1 MRVCVSVFATPV
13 AYNLLSRHAA
23 SLRYPV
29 DFTPHSCLVLPCC
42 DITNDCGIFI
52 SIINL
57 IYVAT
62 APAAA
67 FIVRI
72 INAPLQ
78 LPLPL
83 PTPPSSILWP
93 TPSCESQLSRYWSNL
108 LFLYVSCECVSVYVY
123 VCLLCLTL
131 YVCVCFCGTHF
142 IHYT

>member
-1 MRVCVSVFATPV
+1 MLHPCVI
-13 AYNLLSRHAA
+13 LSHP
-23 SLRYPV
+23 SP
-29 DFTPHSCLVLPCC
+29 FPFVLPCC

-78 LPLPL
+78 LPLSPILSPL
-83 PTPPSSILWP
+83 LSSAQPPPASHSYPAIEVIYYFY
-93 TPSCESQLSRYWSNL
+93 TFR
-108 LFLYVSCECVSVYVY
+108 VCVLVVPAC
-123 VCLLCLTL
+123 VCVT
-131 YVCVCFCGTHF
+131 VCFCGTHF